1 MSPVFLIYDIT
12 LCRQSERQ
20 YTGLRSLVSYDSGDS
35 ISKSS
40 LHALSLEDRIERIG
54 LPDAG
59 FAAKGLNK
67 TDNFTRSLSAV
78 NHTCEELMIA
88 LLGRGPPYRSC
99 LRPRNMRVSARAGRG
114 EIDFSNT
121 LSAVRKL

>member
-1 MSPVFLIYDIT
+1 MNPVFLIYDIT

-35 ISKSS
+35 ILKSS

-54 LPDAG
+54 LPDAE

-88 LLGRGPPYRSC
+88 LSARGPPITKLPPPAQYEYWHPCRS
-99 LRPRNMRVSARAGRG
+99 R
-114 EIDFSNT
+114 
-121 LSAVRKL
+121 

>member
-1 MSPVFLIYDIT
+1 MNPVFLIFDII

-20 YTGLRSLVSYDSGDS
+20 YTGLRSLVSYNRGDS

-40 LHALSLEDRIERIG
+40 LQALSLEDRIERIG

-67 TDNFTRSLSAV
+67 IDNFTRLLSAV

-99 LRPRNMRVSARAGRG
+99 LRPRIMRVSARAGRG
-114 EIDFSNT
+114 EIDFLNT

>member
-1 MSPVFLIYDIT
+1 MNPVFLIFDII

-20 YTGLRSLVSYDSGDS
+20 YTGLRSLVSYNRGDS

-40 LHALSLEDRIERIG
+40 LQALSLEDRIERIG

-67 TDNFTRSLSAV
+67 IDNFTRLLSAV

-99 LRPRNMRVSARAGRG
+99 LRPRNRRVCARAGRG

-121 LSAVRKL
+121 LSTVR